1 MGNRKGPAVM
11 PVSLVR
17 GGVAGGELRAE
28 NLTGFLHCER
38 L

>member
-1 MGNRKGPAVM
+1 MGNRKGLSVM

-17 GGVAGGELRAE
+17 GDVPGGELRAE
-28 NLTGFLHCER
+28 NLTGFLHCQR